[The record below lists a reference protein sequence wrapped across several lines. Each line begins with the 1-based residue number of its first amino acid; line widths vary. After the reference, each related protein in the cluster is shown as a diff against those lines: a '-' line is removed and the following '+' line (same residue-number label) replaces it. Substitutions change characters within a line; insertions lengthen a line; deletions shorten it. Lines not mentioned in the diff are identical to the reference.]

1 MVDTSSS
8 CKGNLE
14 ILSAAVFTALV
25 QTSPLASVVVAS
37 SWTKPHKLILAEAK
51 TLPKASDNYGTFIS
65 LHLNKTMR
73 LCLKLPVGGVRECVG
88 GHSEGKK
95 RRDTKQ
101 REKVRGRRTG

>member
-51 TLPKASDNYGTFIS
+51 TLPKASDNFATFIS
-65 LHLNKTMR
+65 LHLNKTM
-73 LCLKLPVGGVRECVG
+73 KLPVGGVRECVG

-101 REKVRGRRTG
+101 REKVRGQRRG